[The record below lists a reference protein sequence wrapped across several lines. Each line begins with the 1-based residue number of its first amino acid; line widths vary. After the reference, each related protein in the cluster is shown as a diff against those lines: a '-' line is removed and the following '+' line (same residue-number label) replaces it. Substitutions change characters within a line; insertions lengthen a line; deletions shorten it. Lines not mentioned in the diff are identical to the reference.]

1 MDLHLLA
8 VGKLKDAGLDRL
20 CEAWVERSRRM
31 LPIRRETF
39 RDAKAMWSRID
50 ALGPPLVLLDER
62 GSQVDTDA
70 LTGWVR
76 RWRDEGRRQVVFAIG
91 DAHGFAPADR
101 ERADELLG
109 LSKLTLPHRLAHV
122 VLCEQLYRV
131 GTILAGHP
139 YHHA

>member
-39 RDAKAMWSRID
+39 RDAKAMWSRIET
-50 ALGPPLVLLDER
+50 LGPPLVLLDER
-62 GSQVDTDA
+62 GKQVDTEA
-70 LTGWVR
+70 LADWIR
-76 RWRDEGRRQVVFAIG
+76 RWRDEGRRQVAFAIG
-91 DAHGFAPADR
+91 DAHGFSDGDR
-101 ERADELLG
+101 RRADAQLG

-139 YHHA
+139 YHHV

>member
-1 MDLHLLA
+1 MDAYLLA

-20 CEAWVERSRRM
+20 CETWVERSRRM

-50 ALGPPLVLLDER
+50 ALGGPLVLLDER
-62 GSQVDTDA
+62 GKQVDTETFA
-70 LTGWVR
+70 GWLR
-76 RWRDEGRRQVVFAIG
+76 GFRDDGRRHVVFAIG
-91 DAHGFAPADR
+91 DAHGFDEAAR
-101 ERADELLG
+101 RRADQLLG

-139 YHHA
+139 YHHT